1 MFPVFQFPRHPYSSS
16 GWDVHKGERQH
27 QTALPFRFISKLF
40 DTQYIGSPYLIT
52 KGEFTMF
59 TIEKAIFINR
69 PQQEVFD
76 FASDPANIHKWQ
88 SNFISVEWTS
98 EGQHGV
104 GATQRS
110 VSRFLGRDIESTSQ
124 LTLWDPPNRYG
135 FKVVS
140 GPVPVEGDMKF
151 ETEGAGTRMTMGGQ
165 VEAGGFFK
173 LAEGMVKKQLESQFV
188 TNLEAL
194 KLLLEAGSE

>member
-1 MFPVFQFPRHPYSSS
+1 MF
-16 GWDVHKGERQH
+16 
-27 QTALPFRFISKLF
+27 KL
-40 DTQYIGSPYLIT
+40 
-52 KGEFTMF
+52 
-59 TIEKAIFINR
+59 EKSIFINC

-76 FASDPANIHKWQ
+76 FASDPASIHKWQ

-98 EGQHGV
+98 EEQHGV
-104 GATQRS
+104 GSTQRS

-124 LTLWDPPNRYG
+124 ITVWDPPHRFS
-135 FKVVS
+135 FKVVR

-151 ETEGAGTRMTMGGQ
+151 EPEGTGIKMTMGGQ
-165 VEAGGFFK
+165 VEAVGFFK

>member
-1 MFPVFQFPRHPYSSS
+1 MF
-16 GWDVHKGERQH
+16 
-27 QTALPFRFISKLF
+27 
-40 DTQYIGSPYLIT
+40 
-52 KGEFTMF
+52 M
-59 TIEKAIFINR
+59 IEKAIFINR

-104 GATQRS
+104 GSTQRS

-124 LTLWDPPNRYG
+124 ITVWDPPNRYG

-151 ETEGAGTRMTMGGQ
+151 ETEGNGTKMTM
-165 VEAGGFFK
+165 AGRS
-173 LAEGMVKKQLESQFV
+173 KQADFSSWRKGWSRN
-188 TNLEAL
+188 NLKVSL
-194 KLLLEAGSE
+194 

>member
-1 MFPVFQFPRHPYSSS
+1 MPVEA
-16 GWDVHKGERQH
+16 ERQH
-27 QTALPFRFISKLF
+27 QTALPFRTGSFIFKPF
-40 DTQYIGSPYLIT
+40 DIQVLTA
-52 KGEFTMF
+52 KGEHTMF
-59 TIEKAIFINR
+59 TIEKSIFINR

-76 FASDPANIHKWQ
+76 FASEPANIHKWQ
-88 SNFISVEWTS
+88 GNFISAEWAS

-104 GATQRS
+104 GSTQRS

-124 LTLWDPPNRYG
+124 VTVWDPPNRHA

-151 ETEGAGTRMTMGGQ
+151 ETEGNGTKLTMSGQ

-173 LAEGMVKKQLESQFV
+173 LTEGLVKKQLESQFV

>member
-1 MFPVFQFPRHPYSSS
+1 
-16 GWDVHKGERQH
+16 
-27 QTALPFRFISKLF
+27 
-40 DTQYIGSPYLIT
+40 
-52 KGEFTMF
+52 MF
-59 TIEKAIFINR
+59 TIEKAIYIDC

-88 SNFISVEWTS
+88 SNFISAEWTL
-98 EGQHGV
+98 EEKHGV
-104 GATQRS
+104 GSTQHS
-110 VSRFLGRDIESTSQ
+110 VSHFLGRDIESTSQ
-124 LTLWDPPNRYG
+124 ITVWDPPNQYG
-135 FKVVS
+135 FKVIS

-151 ETEGAGTRMTMGGQ
+151 EPEGTGTKMTMGGQ

-173 LAEGMVKKQLESQFV
+173 LAEGMIKKQLGSQFV